1 MFNVGSTY
9 KYLIIDAHTNKT
21 VALMYEGFDEVKV
34 LMKGYLDRA
43 LFSDKIGCL
52 FGSYNTGLFDN
63 KYKLSL
69 AMEKQIKREG
79 KTLTYYENF
88 NKRTLKEMDI
98 LILPKNKYHFFG
110 ALLTYLD
117 KVIKDKNLNYVVEYH
132 TTQGSFTDNTNRSL
146 LEIATQGYRGNRLDI
161 MVGMYSTELYVE
173 DEMFTMS
180 TRQSGI
186 IQLGNPNKVLYA
198 ITNLSDRRY
207 IDVCLM

>member
-1 MFNVGSTY
+1 
-9 KYLIIDAHTNKT
+9 
-21 VALMYEGFDEVKV
+21 
-34 LMKGYLDRA
+34 MKGYLDRA